1 MTDRYERTE
10 VVTILDHDYTLKA
23 PPGGEQT
30 LLEAAQMLQ
39 ETLASTKRQFP
50 TLVGDRLLVLT
61 AMNLC
66 SQLIEARQQVDSTVE
81 NLERTLEQR

>member
-30 LLEAAQMLQ
+30 LLQAAQMLQ
-39 ETLASTKRQFP
+39 EVLASTKKQFP
-50 TLVGDRLLVLT
+50 SLVGDRLLVLT

>member
-30 LLEAAQMLQ
+30 LLQAAQMLQ
-39 ETLASTKRQFP
+39 ETLAATKKQFP
-50 TLVGDRLLVLT
+50 SLVGDRLLVLT